1 MRTLRRTILG
11 LLLASWASSAAADV
25 LVLRDGRRLN
35 GILSNSELVRRE
47 PGAFRHVSFLIGT
60 GPESILRRFATAE
73 IGYILIEDPERTF
86 VIDFVHASGTSA
98 QWSEPHDRGSWHLA
112 FTGGATWVRFQ
123 GRHSQAFHDFRPGM
137 TFGVGLTGLNN
148 EYGGVRL
155 EALYLQKGAR
165 GESPDGSQQAEF
177 RMHYIE
183 VPFLL
188 VVRLPI
194 EAAAITGCI
203 GPTLS
208 VHLQSEAETTIRSY
222 PPTSSVDNI
231 SNQMSDLDV
240 GLKFGLGLELP
251 VGERQKLVLQGGY
264 LRTFSD
270 FARDSVPLSWK
281 HEVVTLEAGISFALG
296 AGGNDSGPR
305 SWREELYEVH
315 ERHGIHTRGME
326 ARP

>member
-1 MRTLRRTILG
+1 MRTLRRAVPW
-11 LLLASWASSAAADV
+11 LLLASWASSAGADV

-47 PGAFRHVSFLIGT
+47 PEAFRYVSFLIGT

-86 VIDFVHASGTSA
+86 VIDFVHASGTPPRGP
-98 QWSEPHDRGSWHLA
+98 EPRGRGSWHLA
-112 FTGGATWVRFQ
+112 LTGGATWARFQ
-123 GRHSQAFHDFRPGM
+123 GEDSQAYHDFWPGVM
-137 TFGVGLTGLNN
+137 GGIGLTALNN

-165 GESPDGSQQAEF
+165 GESPDGLQQVEV

-183 VPFLL
+183 VPILL
-188 VVRLPI
+188 VIRLPL
-194 EAAAITGCI
+194 EEVAITGCI

-208 VHLQSEAETTIRSY
+208 FNLQSETETTVRSY
-222 PPTSSVDNI
+222 PPTSSVDDI
-231 SNQMSDLDV
+231 SDEVSDLDV

-251 VGERQKLVLQGGY
+251 LGERQKLVLQGGY

-270 FARDSVPLSWK
+270 FAENSVPISWK
-281 HEVVTLEAGISFALG
+281 HEVITLEAGISFALG
-296 AGGNDSGPR
+296 SGGSDPGPR
-305 SWREELYEVH
+305 SWRD
-315 ERHGIHTRGME
+315 ERYGASERTTRGME